1 METVLYKNIV
11 SNPDVCNGKP
21 TFKGTRITVKTI
33 MEFLFAGDSEQEV
46 LEGYPRITKEDL
58 QTAKEFTTMILEKPI
73 TIQQL
78 KAVG

>member
-21 TFKGTRITVKTI
+21 TFKGTRITVKTV
-33 MEFLFAGDSEQEV
+33 MEFLFAGDSDEEV
-46 LEGYPRITKEDL
+46 LEGYSRLTKEDL
-58 QTAKEFTTMILEKPI
+58 HTAKEFTTMILEKPV